1 MVGECSGERGREG
14 EAGEQQEPSLP
25 VGYKLTN
32 HIRLK
37 YDTRSLS

>member
-1 MVGECSGERGREG
+1 MAGEGDRGG
-14 EAGEQQEPSLP
+14 EAGQQQELSLP
-25 VGYKLTN
+25 VVSSFTN